1 MNVLLD
7 THVLIWW
14 IENNRRLG
22 KRAKAIIQSDQTTVW
37 VSAASVWEI
46 SIKAAQNRFDIKRS
60 FVERFGEEINKSG
73 FRRLPVDFD
82 HAFAVREL
90 PLHHADPFDRM
101 LVAQA
106 QCEGLTLI
114 TADERMEPYEVP
126 TLDAST

>member
-1 MNVLLD
+1 MNILLD

-22 KRAKAIIQSDQTTVW
+22 KRAKVIIQNDETAIW
-37 VSAASVWEI
+37 VSAVSIWEI
-46 SIKAAQNRFDIKRS
+46 SIKTVLGRFDIERS
-60 FVERFGEEINKSG
+60 FVGRYHEEMERSG
-73 FRRLPVDFD
+73 FRRLPVNFD

-106 QCEGLTLI
+106 RTEGLTLL
-114 TADERMEPYEVP
+114 TCDRVLEEYGVP
-126 TLDAST
+126 VLDAST